1 MIRTRQT
8 AHRAFPF
15 LNSVAATF
23 CGIAVLVGASAA
35 QAEMLCGAR
44 DEIVTELKKTWEED
58 QTAIG
63 LSNSGGVLEVYSSQK
78 GTWTVLMTMPD
89 GPTCM
94 IGAGEHWEQG
104 ELPLA
109 GEPV

>member
-1 MIRTRQT
+1 MTRTRQT
-8 AHRAFPF
+8 ARRTFPV
-15 LNSVAATF
+15 LKALTATF
-23 CGIAVLVGASAA
+23 CGIAVLAGASAA

-63 LSNSGGVLEVYSSQK
+63 LSNNGGVLEVYSSRK

-104 ELPLA
+104 ELTLA